1 MREVHA
7 LTCGA
12 PALNSSANP
21 SQHSTAEA
29 SLVPPSSTAGQSGHA
44 AGRKVSSLRNL
55 VGSGSKE
62 RSASR
67 AEQAMQASAVP
78 ALDSEK
84 QPSEAQQEAVHPVR
98 RVSQRHTAIRL
109 MTPEGAAPGAQLRC
123 AGDLAAASAEPG
135 PGQPPGS
142 MQAGAH
148 AHRLEATAAA
158 PLLHGSSRSTAGRS
172 CQLSNFLTQG
182 VGEQCLLAKTRSF
195 QSVQVSFALSRGS
208 QEVS

>member
-1 MREVHA
+1 MQEVHA
-7 LTCGA
+7 LTYGA
-12 PALNSSANP
+12 PALNSSVTP
-21 SQHSTAEA
+21 SQHSTAQA
-29 SLVPPSSTAGQSGHA
+29 SLVSSSSTAGQSRHA
-44 AGRKVSSLRNL
+44 AGKKVSSLQNL

-62 RSASR
+62 RTASR

-78 ALDSEK
+78 ALDSER

-109 MTPEGAAPGAQLRC
+109 MTPEGTAPGAQLLS

-148 AHRLEATAAA
+148 AHSLEAAAVA
-158 PLLHGSSRSTAGRS
+158 LLLHGSSRSTAGAELSAEQFPGTRS
-172 CQLSNFLTQG
+172 GRAVL
-182 VGEQCLLAKTRSF
+182 VGEDEEF
-195 QSVQVSFALSRGS
+195 SVSPGELCS
-208 QEVS
+208 Q